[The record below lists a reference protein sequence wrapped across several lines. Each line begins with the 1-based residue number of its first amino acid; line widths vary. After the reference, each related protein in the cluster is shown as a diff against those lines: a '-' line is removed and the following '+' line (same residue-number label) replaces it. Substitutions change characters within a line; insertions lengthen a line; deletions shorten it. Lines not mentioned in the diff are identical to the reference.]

1 MQFLKQN
8 TAVTVKIG
16 PFIDDTDGKTAET
29 ALTITQADVR
39 LSKNG
44 GDIAQKNESSDCTH
58 DELGIYNC
66 SLDATDTNT
75 LGRLQLW
82 VHKSGA
88 LPVWHEFMI
97 LPANVYDSLFGS
109 DKLEVDVVQIGGV
122 TQSATDL
129 KDFADEGYDPAT
141 HKIEACKSNDDMRG
155 TDNAALA
162 SVCTE
167 ARLAELDSANIPSD
181 LDAVKAQTD
190 KLQFSTDNDVKAT
203 LDGEKVSLSDT
214 TEAQIDAIEAD
225 TNEIQSKLP
234 DENIMGS
241 SVKTSKDDEIDAIK
255 AKTDNLKD
263 SWNDLSAAEVNAE
276 VDAALSDIKLDHLV
290 AVAESNEPVDNSIIA
305 KLASKDGVWSSFDKS
320 TDSLEAIRD
329 RGDDAWV
336 TGSGGALTVE
346 EIADAVLDEPL
357 SEHIASGSVGEKIYG
372 IRARVPLSPWTKKD
386 LDKLFSILDKILKSF
401 DSLPTIQKFQQ
412 LSDFIQTLS
421 ARLRKDMSSLQSILD
436 RHSEA
441 GEKLLKS
448 SSDSQSSL
456 QKLSQDVHSLS
467 QELSSFSGSLD
478 STLAKLTQSSDSIRS
493 ALSKSLSTA
502 QKEHSRSLETL
513 QSNLSQL
520 SQNFPAIIQQL
531 EKVQNDLNSVIKNES
546 ATAQDVKRTLQQ
558 LSAVLHEIEQTPF
571 EKFLPFLKAVLISN
585 LPTETIVSLLAEDIQ
600 PQKEVSALLKS
611 VDEVQEPDNQQA
623 SAPPEP
629 EQREEGKGVKNPEK
643 SEENS
648 SDG

>member
-1 MQFLKQN
+1 MQFLKQS

-29 ALTITQADVR
+29 TLTITQADVR

-109 DKLEVDVVQIGGV
+109 DKLEVDLVQIGGA

-129 KDFADEGYDPAT
+129 KDFADSGYDPAT

-167 ARLAELDSANIPSD
+167 ARLAELDAANIPSD
-181 LDAVKAQTD
+181 
-190 KLQFSTDNDVKAT
+190 
-203 LDGEKVSLSDT
+203 
-214 TEAQIDAIEAD
+214 
-225 TNEIQSKLP
+225 
-234 DENIMGS
+234 
-241 SVKTSKDDEIDAIK
+241 IDAIK

-276 VDAALSDIKLDHLV
+276 VDAALADIKLDQLV

-386 LDKLFSILDKILKSF
+386 LDKLFSILDKILESF

-412 LSDFIQTLS
+412 LSDLIHSLS
-421 ARLRKDMSSLQSILD
+421 SQLRKDITALQSTLD
-436 RHSEA
+436 RHFESSK
-441 GEKLLKS
+441 KLLKS

-467 QELSSFSGSLD
+467 QELSSFSSSLN
-478 STLAKLTQSSDSIRS
+478 STVMKLTQSSDSIRS
-493 ALSKSLSTA
+493 TLSKSLSTA
-502 QKEHSRSLETL
+502 QEQHSRSLDIL

-520 SQNFPAIIQQL
+520 SQNFPAIIQRL

-585 LPTETIVSLLAEDIQ
+585 LPTETIVSLLTEVVQ
-600 PQKEVSALLKS
+600 PESEVAALLKS
-611 VDEVQEPDNQQA
+611 VVDNDQDR
-623 SAPPEP
+623 P
-629 EQREEGKGVKNPEK
+629 EEGSP
-643 SEENS
+643 
-648 SDG
+648 DG

>member
-1 MQFLKQN
+1 MQFLKQS

-29 ALTITQADVR
+29 TLTITQADVR

-109 DKLEVDVVQIGGV
+109 DKLEVDLVQIGGA

-129 KDFADEGYDPAT
+129 KDFADSGYDPAT

-167 ARLAELDSANIPSD
+167 ARLAELDAANIPSD
-181 LDAVKAQTD
+181 
-190 KLQFSTDNDVKAT
+190 
-203 LDGEKVSLSDT
+203 
-214 TEAQIDAIEAD
+214 
-225 TNEIQSKLP
+225 
-234 DENIMGS
+234 
-241 SVKTSKDDEIDAIK
+241 IDAIK

-276 VDAALSDIKLDHLV
+276 VDAALADIKLDHLV

-386 LDKLFSILDKILKSF
+386 LDKLFSILDKILESF

-412 LSDFIQTLS
+412 LSDLIHSLS
-421 ARLRKDMSSLQSILD
+421 SQLRKDITALQSTLD
-436 RHSEA
+436 RHFESSK
-441 GEKLLKS
+441 KLLKS

-467 QELSSFSGSLD
+467 QELSSFSSSLN
-478 STLAKLTQSSDSIRS
+478 STVMKLTQSSDSIRS
-493 ALSKSLSTA
+493 TLSKSLSTA
-502 QKEHSRSLETL
+502 QEQHSRSLDIL

-520 SQNFPAIIQQL
+520 SQNFPAIIQRL

-585 LPTETIVSLLAEDIQ
+585 LPTETIVSLLTEVVQ
-600 PQKEVSALLKS
+600 PESEVAALLKS
-611 VDEVQEPDNQQA
+611 VVDNDQDR
-623 SAPPEP
+623 P
-629 EQREEGKGVKNPEK
+629 EEGSP
-643 SEENS
+643 
-648 SDG
+648 DG

>member
-1 MQFLKQN
+1 MQFLKQS

-29 ALTITQADVR
+29 ALTISQADVR

-44 GDIAQKNESSDCTH
+44 GDMAQKNDSSDCTH

-75 LGRLQLW
+75 AGRLQLF

-88 LPVWHEFMI
+88 LPVWHEFMV
-97 LPANVYDSLFGS
+97 LPANVYDSFFGS
-109 DKLEVDVVQIGGV
+109 DKLEVDVVQIGGA

-167 ARLAELDSANIPSD
+167 SRLAELDAANIPSD
-181 LDAVKAQTD
+181 LDAVKAKTD
-190 KLQFSTDNDVKAT
+190 KLQFNAANDIKAT
-203 LDGEKVSLSDT
+203 LDGEKVTLSDA

-276 VDAALSDIKLDHLV
+276 VDAALADIKLDHLI
-290 AVAESNEPVDNSIIA
+290 AVAESNEPVNNSIIA
-305 KLASKDGVWSSFDKS
+305 KLASKNGTWSSFDKS

-336 TGSGGALTVE
+336 TGGGGAAATKE

-357 SEHIASGSVGEKIYG
+357 SEHTSSGSLGEKISA
-372 IRARVPLSPWTKKD
+372 IRARVPRSPWTKDD
-386 LDKLFSILDKILKSF
+386 LDKLFSMLDKILKSF
-401 DSLPTIQKFQQ
+401 DSLPTVQKFQQ

-421 ARLRKDMSSLQSILD
+421 ARLRKDMSALQSILD

-493 ALSKSLSTA
+493 TLSKSLSTA

-520 SQNFPAIIQQL
+520 SQNFPAIIQRL

-585 LPTETIVSLLAEDIQ
+585 LPTETIVSLLTEVVQ
-600 PQKEVSALLKS
+600 PESEVAALLKS
-611 VDEVQEPDNQQA
+611 VVGSDQDRPEEVSPD
-623 SAPPEP
+623 
-629 EQREEGKGVKNPEK
+629 G
-643 SEENS
+643 
-648 SDG
+648 

>member
-1 MQFLKQN
+1 MQFLKQS

-44 GDIAQKNESSDCTH
+44 GDMAQKNDASDLSH
-58 DELGIYNC
+58 DELGVYNC

-75 LGRLQLW
+75 AGRLQLF

-88 LPVWHEFMI
+88 LPVWHEYMV

-109 DKLEVDVVQIGGV
+109 DKLEVDVVQIGGA

-129 KDFADEGYDPAT
+129 KDFADEGYDPST

-167 ARLAELDSANIPSD
+167 ARLAELDSVNMPSD
-181 LDAVKAQTD
+181 LDAVKAKTD
-190 KLQFSTDNDVKAT
+190 KLQFTIDNDVKAT

-276 VDAALSDIKLDHLV
+276 VDAALADIKLDHLV

-412 LSDFIQTLS
+412 FSDLIHSLSSQ
-421 ARLRKDMSSLQSILD
+421 LRKDITALQSTLD
-436 RHSEA
+436 RHSESSK
-441 GEKLLKS
+441 KLLKS

-478 STLAKLTQSSDSIRS
+478 STLMKLTQSSDSIRS

-502 QKEHSRSLETL
+502 QEQHSRSLETL
-513 QSNLSQL
+513 QSNLNQL
-520 SQNFPAIIQQL
+520 SQNFPAIIQRL
-531 EKVQNDLNSVIKNES
+531 EEVQNNLNSVIKNES

-600 PQKEVSALLKS
+600 PQKEVSALLRS
-611 VDEVQEPDNQQA
+611 VDEVQELDNQQA

-629 EQREEGKGVKNPEK
+629 EQREEEEKNPDK
-643 SEENS
+643 SEEENS

>member
-1 MQFLKQN
+1 MQFLKQS

-44 GDIAQKNESSDCTH
+44 GDMAQKNDTSDCSH
-58 DELGIYNC
+58 DELGVYNC

-75 LGRLQLW
+75 AGRLQLF

-88 LPVWHEFMI
+88 LPVWHEFMV
-97 LPANVYDSLFGS
+97 LPANVYDSFFGS
-109 DKLEVDVVQIGGV
+109 DKLEVDVVQIGGA

-181 LDAVKAQTD
+181 LDAVKAKTD

-234 DENIMGS
+234 AENIMGS

-276 VDAALSDIKLDHLV
+276 VDAALADIKLDHLV

-305 KLASKDGVWSSFDKS
+305 KLASKNGTWSSFDKY

-336 TGSGGALTVE
+336 TGGGGAAATKE

-357 SEHIASGSVGEKIYG
+357 SEHTSSGSLGEKIAS
-372 IRARVPLSPWTKKD
+372 IRARVPRSPWTKDD
-386 LDKLFSILDKILKSF
+386 LDKLFSVLDKILKSF
-401 DSLPTIQKFQQ
+401 DSLPTVQKFQQ

-421 ARLRKDMSSLQSILD
+421 ARLRKDMSALQSILD

-467 QELSSFSGSLD
+467 QELSSFSGSLE
-478 STLAKLTQSSDSIRS
+478 STLAKLAQSSDSIRS
-493 ALSKSLSTA
+493 TLSKSLSTA

-520 SQNFPAIIQQL
+520 SQNFPAIIQRL
-531 EKVQNDLNSVIKNES
+531 EQVQNNLNSVIKNES

-585 LPTETIVSLLAEDIQ
+585 LPTETIVSLLTEVVQ
-600 PQKEVSALLKS
+600 PESEVAALLKS
-611 VDEVQEPDNQQA
+611 VVDSDQDRP
-623 SAPPEP
+623 
-629 EQREEGKGVKNPEK
+629 EEGSP
-643 SEENS
+643 
-648 SDG
+648 DG